1 MIMNMKKLLIGL
13 LVVTLFAGCKN
24 EVEET
29 PAERTVLIYMAAQNN
44 LSNWSGSGTRFA
56 NSDIEEIKE
65 GIENLGNNNLVIY
78 IDKAKDPSANYDD
91 HIPYMLRFRNGE
103 LKDSIPMDDSMLPCD
118 PTTMKTVIERA
129 FTDYPAKDY
138 GLVLW
143 GHATGWLFKDSIANN
158 AARNRAY
165 GGSNKNESNQG
176 SGDLWMNIPSL
187 AKTLKALPHLTFIFA
202 DCCHMMSVE
211 CAYELKDVCDYFIGS
226 SAEIPANGAPYNRIM
241 AAMMDKETFYQSICD
256 IYASRYRSRIPLAV
270 VKSSEMANLADA
282 TKTILQAMKAQGLP
296 EYPNLDNL
304 IYYLDRNLYDINHFI
319 MTYATKYGIEA
330 EYQSWKQAFDKAVIY
345 NKFATD
351 WSTMS
356 HVDFDDFEITEEN
369 YSGVSMFIPQQKLKS
384 TDNKNIKKMSWYYAA
399 DLNSIGW

>member
-1 MIMNMKKLLIGL
+1 MK
-13 LVVTLFAGCKN
+13 A
-24 EVEET
+24 
-29 PAERTVLIYMAAQNN
+29 
-44 LSNWSGSGTRFA
+44 
-56 NSDIEEIKE
+56 
-65 GIENLGNNNLVIY
+65 
-78 IDKAKDPSANYDD
+78 
-91 HIPYMLRFRNGE
+91 
-103 LKDSIPMDDSMLPCD
+103 
-118 PTTMKTVIERA
+118 VIERA
-129 FTDYPAKDY
+129 FTDYPGKDY

-143 GHATGWLFKDSIANN
+143 GHATGWLFTDSIANN

-226 SAEIPANGAPYNRIM
+226 SAEIPASGAPYNRIM

-256 IYASRYRSRIPLAV
+256 IYASMYRNRIPLAV

-296 EYPNLDNL
+296 EYPNLNNL

>member
-1 MIMNMKKLLIGL
+1 
-13 LVVTLFAGCKN
+13 
-24 EVEET
+24 
-29 PAERTVLIYMAAQNN
+29 
-44 LSNWSGSGTRFA
+44 
-56 NSDIEEIKE
+56 
-65 GIENLGNNNLVIY
+65 
-78 IDKAKDPSANYDD
+78 
-91 HIPYMLRFRNGE
+91 
-103 LKDSIPMDDSMLPCD
+103 MLPCD

-143 GHATGWLFKDSIANN
+143 GHATGWLFTDSIANN

-226 SAEIPANGAPYNRIM
+226 SAEIPASGAPYNRIM

-256 IYASRYRSRIPLAV
+256 IYASMYWNRIPLAV

-319 MTYATKYGIEA
+319 M
-330 EYQSWKQAFDKAVIY
+330 
-345 NKFATD
+345 N
-351 WSTMS
+351 WSTMD